1 MAKNRKIEI
10 IKTAEKRFIK
20 HGLNKTTLD
29 EIARD
34 LRLGKSTIYHY
45 FESKEELF
53 YETIKNE
60 IKEYTDGINLL
71 LNSENGGPI
80 QSLKLYFQNKAA
92 LKTKFPLVFQMFLL
106 IISGRGNEI
115 EIGLLKELVSEE
127 ENKLSIF
134 FQSFFKEN
142 KPAKLSD
149 TMDRKVV
156 DISNYFLVFTE
167 LNEKTDPE
175 HYVELLDKEIVF
187 FLETLF
193 P

>member
-1 MAKNRKIEI
+1 LAKNRKIEI

-71 LNSENGGPI
+71 LNSENGGLI

-127 ENKLSIF
+127 EKQLNIF

>member
-10 IKTAEKRFIK
+10 IKTAEKRFVK

-71 LNSENGGPI
+71 LNSENGGLI

-92 LKTKFPLVFQMFLL
+92 LKTKFPLVFQIFLL
-106 IISGRGNEI
+106 IISGQGNEI

-127 ENKLSIF
+127 EKQLNIF

-142 KPAKLSD
+142 KPAILSD
-149 TMDRKVV
+149 TMYRRMVG
-156 DISNYFLVFTE
+156 ISNYFLVFTE
-167 LNEKTDPE
+167 LNEKTNPE
-175 HYVELLDKEIVF
+175 HYVELLDKEIDL
-187 FLETLF
+187 FLVTLF